1 MCGHLTLHEL
11 NTAEKLLV
19 VSFRLW
25 ALPFAAPD
33 RRHPDWRAGFRAAGI
48 EDAAHTLF
56 DPLLDTLFSA
66 SHRVIAVHRSM
77 CVGISLDEREF
88 LRCIGLRQNDRI
100 DGAAQILA
108 EWLPPTA
115 ARVAASLVGSLAE
128 ALRAAGLVLP
138 LRQFE
143 LNTARQF
150 PIGMG
155 HGLHLLH

>member
-1 MCGHLTLHEL
+1 MCGHLTIHEL
-11 NTAEKLLV
+11 NTAERLLV
-19 VSFRLW
+19 ISFRLW
-25 ALPFAAPD
+25 ALPIAGPD

-77 CVGISLDEREF
+77 CVGVSLDEREF

-100 DGAAQILA
+100 DGASQILA
-108 EWLPPTA
+108 DWLPPTA
-115 ARVAASLVGSLAE
+115 ARVAASLAGSLAE

-138 LRQFE
+138 PRQFE
-143 LNTARQF
+143 LNATRPLPA
-150 PIGMG
+150 GVG